1 MRNNEMNEE
10 AVIPENS
17 KAVIQLEGDL
27 VSISLPPLRSKMR
40 EMVGAGVRHLTVDLA
55 KVQMVDSAG
64 LGLLMSAHNSLRKTG
79 GAASRDPR
87 IRRHSAPLSDDAFSP
102 AFQCVGELRIK
113 GN

>member
-10 AVIPENS
+10 TAIPESS
-17 KAVIQLEGDL
+17 KAVIEPEGDL
-27 VSISLPPLRSKMR
+27 ISISLPPLRSKMR

-79 GAASRDPR
+79 GQLAVIHASEDILQLFQTMRF
-87 IRRHSAPLSDDAFSP
+87 HQHFS
-102 AFQCVGELRIK
+102 VS

>member
-1 MRNNEMNEE
+1 MNEE

-17 KAVIQLEGDL
+17 KAVIQPEGDL

-79 GAASRDPR
+79 GQLAVIHASEDILQLFQTMRF
-87 IRRHSAPLSDDAFSP
+87 HQHFS
-102 AFQCVGELRIK
+102 VSGD
-113 GN
+113 

>member
-1 MRNNEMNEE
+1 MNEE

-17 KAVIQLEGDL
+17 KAVIQPEGDL

-79 GAASRDPR
+79 GQLAVIHASEDILQLFQTMRF
-87 IRRHSAPLSDDAFSP
+87 HQHFS
-102 AFQCVGELRIK
+102 VS

>member
-10 AVIPENS
+10 AAIPENS
-17 KAVIQLEGDL
+17 KAVIQPEGDL

-79 GAASRDPR
+79 GQLAVIHASEDILQLFQTMRF
-87 IRRHSAPLSDDAFSP
+87 HQHFS
-102 AFQCVGELRIK
+102 VSGD
-113 GN
+113 

>member
-1 MRNNEMNEE
+1 MNEQ
-10 AVIPENS
+10 AVIPERS
-17 KAVIQLEGDL
+17 KAVIQPEGDL

-40 EMVGAGVRHLTVDLA
+40 EIVGSGIRHLTVDLA

-79 GAASRDPR
+79 GQLAVIHASEDILQLFQTMRF
-87 IRRHSAPLSDDAFSP
+87 HQHFS
-102 AFQCVGELRIK
+102 VS

>member
-17 KAVIQLEGDL
+17 KAVIQPEGDL

-79 GAASRDPR
+79 GQLAVIHASEDILHLFQTMRF
-87 IRRHSAPLSDDAFSP
+87 HQHFS
-102 AFQCVGELRIK
+102 VS